1 MCMRLMQWNN
11 YWHVVVAKM
20 WWQSLLPVYAVSF
33 RMRWRESSNPGF
45 FHHAALSSWL
55 RTVLDSPD
63 DFDLSLTLD
72 ALEQGRRRFTVASE
86 YRFTLFGMGDR
97 GRELIS
103 DLPDAIS
110 RPRRWDKPM
119 PFRDNW
125 ELVGMEDW
133 QTQEPILNHVSP
145 LVLDAGLLADEARF
159 WRTQQRVFIELTSPW
174 RVLKSA
180 ANRKHAKGEMRYC
193 RDSADL
199 SCDGLWLLRIDDAL
213 RSLTER
219 YTSASI
225 PREMMPHIPIA
236 EVDLFWANDVYRNER
251 GKVQPVGGL
260 LGEIAIHDIS
270 KLDDA
275 SLQILILGQYL
286 GVGQRRAFGNGRYR
300 LRSKDKSAGIQRTP
314 SVGWLEMAMQEDN
327 LHQAWKKISDH
338 QDDRETDELDTEERT
353 EAWDSEGMLKRAS
366 SLLHGDYRPPAMR
379 GFVHEDADGGIRPLA
394 AAPFYDRVM
403 QRAVQQILAPA
414 LDLLMNTSSCGYR
427 SGRSRYQVRD
437 LIQRLH
443 REGYRWVFESDI
455 RSFFDTV
462 SWQRLRVRLQAL
474 LADESMV
481 DALMA
486 WMQATVIYQSE
497 HIERHSGLPQGS
509 PLSPLLANVMLDDF
523 DHDLTDA
530 GCRLIRFAD
539 DFVIV
544 SKTEQAA
551 RQGGRLAEKALKDVG
566 LSLNKEK
573 TRLVPFSDGFRF
585 LGFMFVDGIAVEC
598 SPERSESAGKPPP
611 LSWLA
616 KAMSKDAEQDETRFR
631 GDMPAPIGLFEGRG
645 QMLIFC
651 GESSVV
657 FTRAG
662 RVRIER
668 DDTCLMES
676 PWGHLDGII
685 LFGRHHISTPAMLE
699 ALAHHVPIHLASRS
713 GRYRGMLYNPESGS
727 NMNVWRHQDDLF
739 SNDVAAMQAAKSVVD
754 ARIRHMCETL
764 RRRDI
769 EGVSEVNTL
778 FKSALR
784 EVGQVH
790 SREQLNGVEG
800 HASKVYFG
808 ALRQIIPEK
817 YGFEGRKRRP
827 PPDPFNALLS
837 LGYTQLYAYVDT
849 LLRADGLLPERGF
862 YHQTRSC
869 HAALASDLMEPFR
882 HVVERCALS
891 MIQRD
896 RLTPDDFTMV
906 DGRGCRLSAQA
917 RRVYLGALC
926 QALGTEVTSTGGV
939 AQSVL
944 EHVRS
949 QNMALKMWIAGKSH
963 DFSAWRMR

>member
-1 MCMRLMQWNN
+1 
-11 YWHVVVAKM
+11 M

-72 ALEQGRRRFTVASE
+72 ALEQGRRRFTAGSE
-86 YRFTLFGMGDR
+86 YRFTVFGIGDR
-97 GRELIS
+97 GRELMS
-103 DLPDAIS
+103 ALPEAIS

-125 ELVGMEDW
+125 QLIGMEDW
-133 QTQEPILNHVSP
+133 QTQEPVLNHLPP
-145 LVLDAGLLADEARF
+145 LVLDAEMLAAEVRF
-159 WRTQQRVFIELTSPW
+159 WRTQQSLSVQLTSPW
-174 RVLKSA
+174 RVLKGSA
-180 ANRKHAKGEMRYC
+180 SRQNAKGEMRYC
-193 RDSADL
+193 RDSVDL
-199 SCDGLWLLRIDDAL
+199 SSDGLWLLRIDDAL

-219 YTSASI
+219 YTNTSI
-225 PREMMPHIPIA
+225 PRETMPHAPA
-236 EVDLFWANDVYRNER
+236 VEVDLFWANDVYRNER

-260 LGEIAIHDIS
+260 LGEIVIHDVS

-275 SLQILILGQYL
+275 NLQVLILGQYL

-300 LRSKDKSAGIQRTP
+300 LRSNVLQAGIQRTA
-314 SVGWLEMAMQEDN
+314 SVAWLEMAMQEDN
-327 LHQAWKKISDH
+327 LHQAWQKISDH
-338 QDDRETDELDTEERT
+338 QDDIEADGLEAEEHAET
-353 EAWDSEGMLKRAS
+353 WDRDGMLKRAS
-366 SLLHGDYRPPAMR
+366 SLLHGNYLPPAMR

-414 LDLLMNTSSCGYR
+414 LDLLMNTSSYGYR
-427 SGRSRYQVRD
+427 AGRSRYQVRD

-474 LADESMV
+474 LADEVAV

-497 HIERHSGLPQGS
+497 HIERHRGLPQGS
-509 PLSPLLANVMLDDF
+509 PLSPLLANLMLDDF

-530 GCRLIRFAD
+530 GCSLIRFAD

-544 SKTEQAA
+544 AKTEQAA
-551 RQGGRLAEKALKDVG
+551 IRGGGLAEKALKDVG

-573 TRLVPFSDGFRF
+573 TRIIPFSDGFRF

-598 SPERSESAGKPPP
+598 SPVRSESAGKPPP

-616 KAMSKDAEQDETRFR
+616 KAMSKDAEQDESRFR
-631 GDMPAPIGLFEGRG
+631 GDMPAPVGLFEGRG

-651 GESSVV
+651 GESSVL

-668 DDTCLMES
+668 DDKCLMES

-699 ALAHHVPIHLASRS
+699 ALDNHVPIHLASRS
-713 GRYRGMLYNPESGS
+713 GKYRGMLYNPQSGP
-727 NMNVWRHQDDLF
+727 NMNLWRRQHDLF
-739 SNDVAAMQAAKSVVD
+739 SDDVAAMQAAKSIVD
-754 ARIRHMCETL
+754 SRIRHMRETL

-769 EGVSEVNTL
+769 EGSTEASTQL
-778 FKSALR
+778 KSALR
-784 EVGQVH
+784 EVVQVK

-800 HASKVYFG
+800 HATKVYFG
-808 ALRQIIPEK
+808 ALRRIVPEK

-849 LLRADGLLPERGF
+849 LLRADGLLPEKGF
-862 YHQTRSC
+862 YHQTRSG

-896 RLTPDDFTMV
+896 RLTPDDFTV
-906 DGRGCRLSAQA
+906 LEGRGCRLSAEA

-926 QALGTEVTSTGGV
+926 QALGTEVKSTGGV
-939 AQSVL
+939 SQPVL

-949 QNMALKMWIAGKSH
+949 QNMALKMWVAGKSH